1 MVKYKEISSKK
12 SPPLNGGSHHT
23 GFIIFRARLVTVTSV
38 TITAS
43 KKVAVDMPYVSKYLQ
58 NQQHGTGIICD

>member
-1 MVKYKEISSKK
+1 MKSQALSK

-23 GFIIFRARLVTVTSV
+23 GFIIFRARHVTVTSV

-43 KKVAVDMPYVSKYLQ
+43 KKVAVDMPL
-58 NQQHGTGIICD
+58 